1 MITCFNCERLYNRN
15 KEEKLSC
22 FIGYVNKI
30 NVYTFTY
37 DYNNEKL
44 KLYSNKIIS
53 NNGAKILKTISST
66 VYSSS
71 NAISNSLVCFI
82 DYFYDNSSCI
92 KYNLENYQTTEYPNP
107 HLSISTNLFIEKA
120 DYQYFIF
127 NFYSSTEFSLI
138 KLDSYFTNSVSKDY
152 IINIDSIKN
161 NANYYFSVLINDDN
175 VNDIFI
181 LLNNDE
187 NDFNL
192 IKHKA
197 EVTNLNIIDNDPII
211 LSDLLSYK
219 IDKIINNI
227 IVGKKFYIIEE
238 NFNISIYSTNNIN
251 DEDESFI
258 DLLNC
263 ETKLKQGN
271 NVDLNNKLI
280 IVLLEIFSDNSKTL
294 TNNIKLVIYDE
305 NKKKLN
311 LSVCD
316 GEKVKINY
324 KMKKNYEIIQKIEKF
339 SLFGIDILD
348 IDSPFFNDI
357 CSDDI
362 IINGEFFNLEERINN
377 LYVNYSICDN
387 NCEYEKINIKKLTIS
402 CICTSLLSIESKTES
417 PAFKQKNLS
426 FQYTSLNIMKCKKFF
441 FVKNTLKNAGFWIS
455 IISLII
461 RIILYIKY
469 SKTGINPIKDYVE
482 KEMKKYHYD
491 TEENETNNI
500 DANINQ
506 NQNNN
511 KNVNT
516 ERENIK
522 NDDKKKTMK

>member
-1 MITCFNCERLYNRN
+1 M
-15 KEEKLSC
+15 
-22 FIGYVNKI
+22 
-30 NVYTFTY
+30 
-37 DYNNEKL
+37 
-44 KLYSNKIIS
+44 
-53 NNGAKILKTISST
+53 
-66 VYSSS
+66 
-71 NAISNSLVCFI
+71 
-82 DYFYDNSSCI
+82 
-92 KYNLENYQTTEYPNP
+92 
-107 HLSISTNLFIEKA
+107 
-120 DYQYFIF
+120 
-127 NFYSSTEFSLI
+127 
-138 KLDSYFTNSVSKDY
+138 
-152 IINIDSIKN
+152 
-161 NANYYFSVLINDDN
+161 
-175 VNDIFI
+175 
-181 LLNNDE
+181 
-187 NDFNL
+187 
-192 IKHKA
+192 
-197 EVTNLNIIDNDPII
+197 
-211 LSDLLSYK
+211 
-219 IDKIINNI
+219 
-227 IVGKKFYIIEE
+227 
-238 NFNISIYSTNNIN
+238 
-251 DEDESFI
+251 
-258 DLLNC
+258 
-263 ETKLKQGN
+263 
-271 NVDLNNKLI
+271 
-280 IVLLEIFSDNSKTL
+280 
-294 TNNIKLVIYDE
+294 
-305 NKKKLN
+305 
-311 LSVCD
+311 CD

-324 KMKKNYEIIQKIEKF
+324 KMKKKYEIIQKIEKF